1 MLLLVDLFN
10 DLEAIFLGKTGR
22 YHALFQL
29 LERTLFFVLEH
40 LESLDQ
46 GFFGGLELLRF
57 LLVLVD
63 EALLLLCALLLV
75 RLAYADFVHREIMD
89 ILATLRGQLSNV
101 FTLGRL
107 GFELLLLEVALAVK
121 LLVEFVAYRLDA
133 RALIHVHV

>member
-1 MLLLVDLFN
+1 VLLLVDLFN
-10 DLEAIFLGKTGR
+10 DLEAIFLSETGR

-63 EALLLLCALLLV
+63 EALLLLRALLLV
-75 RLAYADFVHREIMD
+75 RFAYADFVHREIMD
-89 ILATLRGQLSNV
+89 ILATFCSQLSNV
-101 FTLGRL
+101 FTLGIL
-107 GFELLLLEVALAVK
+107 SLELLLLEHAFAVK
-121 LLVEFVAYRLDA
+121 IFVEFVADRLNT
-133 RALIHVHV
+133 